1 MQPGNGHGYYFGCA
15 SFTGLTGRDMSEP
28 TERFSDRVA
37 DYQNYRPSYPP
48 EVVDT
53 LISECNLNSR
63 STIADIGSGTGIFT
77 RLLLDKNFH
86 VVGVEPNQSMRGAAE
101 QQLSNYRKFTS
112 TEGQSEH
119 TDLADHSIDLITAAQ
134 AFHWFK
140 GDETRQE
147 FIRVLKPGG
156 QVALI
161 WNQRKLE
168 QPFQKEYDAMLRK
181 YAADYNSVNHMNISY
196 ENIAGFFSPNKVL
209 TFEFGNTQVFDLV
222 GFLGR
227 MQSSSYTPK
236 SNTSEHGILMRAAEN
251 LFNSYECD
259 GVITFEYVTRL
270 YLSSFSS

>member
-1 MQPGNGHGYYFGCA
+1 
-15 SFTGLTGRDMSEP
+15 MSKP
-28 TERFSDRVA
+28 TERFTDRVA
-37 DYQNYRPSYPP
+37 DYQIYRPSYPL

-53 LISECNLNSR
+53 LISECGLNSH

-86 VVGVEPNQSMRGAAE
+86 VAGVEPNESMRRAAE
-101 QQLSNYRKFTS
+101 QQLSSYSKFTS
-112 TEGQSEH
+112 TGGQSEH
-119 TDLADHSIDLITAAQ
+119 TGLADHSIDLITAAQ

-140 GDETRQE
+140 RDETRQE

-156 QVALI
+156 RVVLI

-168 QPFQKEYDAMLRK
+168 QPFQKEYDAILRK
-181 YAADYNSVNHMNISY
+181 FATDYNSVNHMNISY
-196 ENIAGFFSPNKVL
+196 EDIAGFFSPNKVL
-209 TFEFGNTQVFDLV
+209 TFEFENTQVFDLA

-236 SNTSEHGILMRAAEN
+236 SNTSEHEILIRAAED

-270 YLSSFSS
+270 YLASFSS

>member
-1 MQPGNGHGYYFGCA
+1 M
-15 SFTGLTGRDMSEP
+15 DMSES
-28 TERFSDRVA
+28 TKRFSDRVA
-37 DYQNYRPSYPP
+37 DYVNYRPSYPL

-53 LISECNLNSR
+53 LISECGLGSQ

-86 VVGVEPNQSMRGAAE
+86 VAGVEPNESMRSAAE
-101 QQLSNYRKFTS
+101 QQLSNYTRYTS
-112 TEGQSEH
+112 TGGQSEH

-140 GDETRQE
+140 GDETRSE
-147 FIRVLKPGG
+147 FIRILKPGG
-156 QVALI
+156 EVALI

-181 YAADYNSVNHMNISY
+181 YATDYNSVNHMNISY
-196 ENIAGFFSPNKVL
+196 EDIAEFFSPNKVSM
-209 TFEFGNTQVFDLV
+209 FEFENTQVFDQA

-227 MQSSSYTPK
+227 MQSSSYTPAAD
-236 SNTSEHGILMRAAEN
+236 TSEHRILIRAAED

>member
-1 MQPGNGHGYYFGCA
+1 
-15 SFTGLTGRDMSEP
+15 MSKP

-37 DYQNYRPSYPP
+37 DYVNYRPSYPP
-48 EVVDT
+48 ELVHS

-63 STIADIGSGTGIFT
+63 SMITDIGSGTGVFT

-86 VVGVEPNQSMRGAAE
+86 VEGVEPNESMRRVAE
-101 QQLSNYRKFTS
+101 QQLSNYSEFTS
-112 TEGQSEH
+112 VGGQSEH
-119 TDLADHSIDLITAAQ
+119 TCLADHSIDLVTAAQ

-140 GDETRQE
+140 RDETKKE
-147 FIRVLKPGG
+147 FVRILKPGG

-196 ENIAGFFSPNKVL
+196 ENIAEFFSPNKVSM
-209 TFEFGNTQVFDLV
+209 FEFENAQVFDQA

-227 MQSSSYTPK
+227 MQSSSYTPAA
-236 SNTSEHGILMRAAEN
+236 NTGEYVMLVQAARD
-251 LFNSYECD
+251 LFNRYQC
-259 GVITFEYVTRL
+259 GGKVRFEYITRL